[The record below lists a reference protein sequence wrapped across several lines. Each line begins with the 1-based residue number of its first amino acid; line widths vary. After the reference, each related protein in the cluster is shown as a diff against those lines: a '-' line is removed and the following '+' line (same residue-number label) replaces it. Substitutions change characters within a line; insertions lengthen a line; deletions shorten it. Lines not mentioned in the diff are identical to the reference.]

1 VVSDVKVA
9 DRFDLSGKV
18 AVVTGSSRGIGRG
31 LAVALAEQGAD
42 LVVTSRSR
50 GDCDDTAETVR
61 ALGRRALVMCSDV
74 TDLASIEELA
84 RAAEA
89 EFGRIDIL
97 VNNAG
102 TAFMKPAEELTEQDW
117 DRVMDV
123 DLKGVFLC
131 SITFGKRMIP
141 RSSGKIINVA
151 SILGLVGDRM
161 LLPYCV
167 AKGGVVQMTRALA
180 VEWAKYNIQVN
191 AICPGYVMTAMN
203 ERTLTTNQGVYDHI
217 IGKTPMRRLGTIDE
231 LVGAAVF
238 LASDASSYVTGQT
251 LVVDGGWT
259 AE

>member
-1 VVSDVKVA
+1 MVSADPV

-31 LAVALAEQGAD
+31 LALGLAEKGAD
-42 LVVTSRSR
+42 LVITSRSQI
-50 GDCDDTAETVR
+50 DCEATAEAVH
-61 ALGRRALVMCSDV
+61 ALGRRALVKCSDV
-74 TDLASIEELA
+74 TDLRSIEELA

-89 EFGRIDIL
+89 EFGRVDIL

-102 TAFMKPAEELTEQDW
+102 SAFLKAAEELTEEDW
-117 DRVMDV
+117 DRVIDV

-131 SITFGKRMIP
+131 SITFGRGMIA
-141 RSSGKIINVA
+141 RKSGKIINIA
-151 SILGLVGDRM
+151 SILGLVGDEG

-191 AICPGYVMTAMN
+191 ALCPGYAMTAMN
-203 ERTLTTNQGVYDHI
+203 EKTLTTNERVYNHI
-217 IGKTPMRRLGTIDE
+217 IDKTPMRRLARVE
-231 LVGAAVF
+231 EFVGAALL
-238 LASDASSYVTGQT
+238 LASDASSYMTGQT

>member
-1 VVSDVKVA
+1 VA
-9 DRFDLSGKV
+9 NPDPVDRFDLSNKV

-31 LAVALAEQGAD
+31 LALGLAERGAD
-42 LVVTSRSR
+42 LVITSRKQA
-50 GDCDDTAETVR
+50 DCEATAEAVR
-61 ALGRRALVMCSDV
+61 VLGRRALVRCSDV
-74 TDLASIEELA
+74 TDLRSIEELA
-84 RAAEA
+84 TAAEA
-89 EFGRIDIL
+89 EFGRVDIL

-102 TAFMKPAEELTEQDW
+102 TAFMKSAEELTEEDW

-131 SITFGKRMIP
+131 SITFGKRMIAQG
-141 RSSGKIINVA
+141 SGKIINVA
-151 SILGLVGDRM
+151 SILGLVGDRQ

-180 VEWAKYNIQVN
+180 IEWAKYNIQVN
-191 AICPGYVMTAMN
+191 ALCPGYVMTAMN
-203 ERTLTTNQGVYDHI
+203 ERTLTTNQSVYDHI
-217 IGKTPMRRLGTIDE
+217 IGKTPMRRLGQVDE

-238 LASDASSYVTGQT
+238 LASDASSYMTGQT